1 MSHHPVQLMFQ
12 AEWQPCHE
20 RILVHFSLDKLLLL
34 PNDNDKKL
42 PVFLCLL
49 LIVTV
54 LEQYSARSYL
64 HLALSFIRFK
74 VLGRNVIQ
82 EMRSNF

>member
-1 MSHHPVQLMFQ
+1 MSHHPVKLMLQ
-12 AEWQPCHE
+12 AKWQPCPE

-34 PNDNDKKL
+34 PNNNDKKL

-49 LIVTV
+49 PIVTV

-64 HLALSFIRFK
+64 YLALSFIRFK
-74 VLGRNVIQ
+74 VVGRNVIQ
-82 EMRSNF
+82 EIRSYF